1 MAGAMSDA
9 PKKYRFILIQAF
21 QLPESSPYRHRSTEG
36 PREKRLQNYEQVA
49 PFLADV
55 EWDLHPGAYT
65 TYGDWQVENREEFA
79 CAAAG
84 RLPIVREA
92 CKSGRY
98 NGIVLLGGGEPGFHE
113 SREIARP
120 YGIPV
125 TACAHSQMHMACLL
139 GSRFSVIDM
148 AENHSSY
155 YEGVILQHRMGARC
169 ASIRNLQL
177 PHPRPPYPDEHLAEQ
192 KQKALRGERS
202 EMLEAAVTEAVAAI
216 EDDGAEVITFGCS
229 ATFWMQPFLE
239 RRLHEMGWDV
249 PVLEGYR
256 CALALAKLEVDLG
269 LTASGLTYPGD
280 RPRKWRRRKLV

>member
-1 MAGAMSDA
+1 MMATD
-9 PKKYRFILIQAF
+9 KKYRFILIQAF
-21 QLPESSPYRHRSTEG
+21 QLPESSPYRHRSSVG
-36 PREKRLQNYEQVA
+36 PKEKQLQNHDQIS

-55 EWDLHPGAYT
+55 EWDLHPGALT
-65 TYGDWQVENREEFA
+65 TYGDWQVENRAEFA

-92 CKSGRY
+92 CESGKY

-120 YGIPV
+120 FGIPV
-125 TACAHSQMHMACLL
+125 TACAHSQMHVATLL
-139 GSRFSVIDM
+139 GNKFSIIDM

-155 YEGVILQHRMGARC
+155 YQDLVVQHRFDRRC

-177 PHPRPPYPDEHLAEQ
+177 PHPRPPYADPHLAEQ
-192 KQKALRGERS
+192 KQKALRGEPS
-202 EMLEAAVTEAVAAI
+202 TMLEAAVAEAAAAI
-216 EDDGAEVITFGCS
+216 EEDGAEVITFGCS
-229 ATFWMQPFLE
+229 ATFWMQPYLE
-239 RRLHEMGWDV
+239 RRLHDLGWEI

-256 CALALAKLEVDLG
+256 CAIGLAKLMVDLG

-280 RPRKWRRRKLV
+280 RPRKWRRKKVF